1 MSNFTIPVLPRK
13 EIVAILAESQIANI
27 TENDLLNPTPDIVS
41 SMYTALLM
49 HLDSLQE
56 DHGQMD
62 FAALEQL
69 ENPDLHVESV
79 RIINLCNKIK
89 ELVALVN
96 CPRKFTLK
104 DLIRPETSRTEVF
117 LSSIINFCLHKDTKM
132 NLLKPIVEDL
142 SLLDEQREELEA
154 RISQLN
160 AEIAEFNEAREREI
174 PCVQEVDAKVKDLR
188 QTIQGLNSHQ
198 MSLKATFRSKKEKVK
213 EIDEK
218 ISSAEFALVQSVQE
232 NANLRS
238 KIVQSPDKLQCALEE
253 KKFMRDEA
261 RTSERSAMQSF
272 QEKTAMVDVYTKA
285 CKKMSKQFAQ
295 IQAIQE
301 QVNSAKS
308 VEKDVKGLKA
318 KLSDE
323 GVMDISLEVKLVER
337 QGKAEQLDESRKQAE
352 KEREFKYQEAT
363 KELNNVKLEVEA
375 MRRNF
380 EERQMQVG
388 AMVAE
393 VDSLT
398 LKTHSV
404 RESGEAK
411 QQELARKCEEIV
423 KEFHRYSSSIGML
436 LPTMVAEPRS

>member
-1 MSNFTIPVLPRK
+1 
-13 EIVAILAESQIANI
+13 
-27 TENDLLNPTPDIVS
+27 
-41 SMYTALLM
+41 
-49 HLDSLQE
+49 
-56 DHGQMD
+56 
-62 FAALEQL
+62 
-69 ENPDLHVESV
+69 
-79 RIINLCNKIK
+79 
-89 ELVALVN
+89 
-96 CPRKFTLK
+96 
-104 DLIRPETSRTEVF
+104 
-117 LSSIINFCLHKDTKM
+117 M

-380 EERQMQVG
+380 EERHMQVG
-388 AMVAE
+388 ATVAE